1 MQLSQPEPQ
10 IDQVAQAKMIL
21 KQYWGYD
28 DFRAGQLDIIESVLN
43 NKYTLAILTTGGGK
57 SICYQVPGLM
67 MEGLVI
73 VISPLISLMA
83 DQVARLKSIGISAE
97 LYNSTLSKLDKS
109 RVKDEI
115 FAGKT
120 KFLYLS
126 PEALSNKVLLQLLAQ
141 TKISLAAIDEAH
153 CISVWGH
160 DFRKEFMQ
168 LGRLLASLKVPRV
181 AAFTATATPKVKTD
195 IETNLWFQSPKVFTN
210 SFRREKLALNIVRG
224 SFNPGAEEIISQLRN
239 TNTIIYASTRA
250 RTQELCEIL
259 QMQGIKAG
267 FYHGGQASDI
277 REQTQSHFIAG
288 DLSCLVATN
297 AFGMGVDKPDVGLVI
312 HESIPESIENY
323 YQEVGRAGRD
333 GRHCKAIMYVNWHGV
348 NLRKNMLENSYPDK
362 DSANRLYNYLCKNI
376 KGDLGVFDLKALLLD
391 VGELNQPK
399 VLKLL
404 EIFNQEKVII
414 TQPLLGDSAR
424 FTVKSINKS
433 VIFLARKLKLA
444 SYHKLFI
451 SKRDKLLSMLE
462 FCRTDSCRQKFILS
476 YFGERFDRC
485 EICDNCTN

>member
-1 MQLSQPEPQ
+1 MQLSQAQPQ
-10 IDQVAQAKMIL
+10 IDQVLHAKRIL

-28 DFRAGQLDIIESVLN
+28 DFRAGQLDIIDSVLN

-83 DQVARLKSIGISAE
+83 DQVARLRSIGVSAE
-97 LYNSTLSKLDKS
+97 LYNSTLSKFDKN

-120 KFLYLS
+120 KFIYLS
-126 PEALSNKVLLQLLAQ
+126 PEALGNKVLLQLLAQ
-141 TKISLAAIDEAH
+141 TKICLAAIDEAH

-160 DFRKEFMQ
+160 DFRKEFLQ
-168 LGRLLASLKVPRV
+168 LGRLLAGLKVPRV

-210 SFRREKLALNIVRG
+210 SFRREKLALNVIQG
-224 SFNPGAEEIISQLRN
+224 SFNPSDEEVISQLKN
-239 TNTIIYASTRA
+239 TNSIIYASTRA
-250 RTQELCEIL
+250 RTQEICEIL

-267 FYHGGQASDI
+267 FYHGGQAADV
-277 REQTQSHFIAG
+277 REHTQLEFIAG
-288 DLSCLVATN
+288 NLSCLVATN

-333 GRHCKAIMYVNWHGV
+333 GRLCKAVMYVNWHGV

-362 DSANRLYNYLCKNI
+362 DSANRLYNYLCKSI
-376 KGDLGVFDLKALLLD
+376 KGDSGIFDLKALLLD

-404 EIFNQEKVII
+404 EILNQEGVVSS
-414 TQPLLGDSAR
+414 QPQVGDATK

-462 FCRTDSCRQKFILS
+462 FCRTESCRQKFILG
-476 YFGERFDRC
+476 YFGEKFDKC
-485 EICDNCTN
+485 GICDNCIN